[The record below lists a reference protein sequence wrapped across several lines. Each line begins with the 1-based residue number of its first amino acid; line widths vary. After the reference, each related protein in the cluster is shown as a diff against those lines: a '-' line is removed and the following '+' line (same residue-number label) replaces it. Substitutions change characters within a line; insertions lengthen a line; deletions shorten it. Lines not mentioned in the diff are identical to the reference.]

1 MKHNIEFCTISLGLV
16 GRVAT
21 SYEGHGLVLIDPRN
35 FKPIKC
41 SISSVF
47 SKIIKDYYDT
57 SEYLTRLTAVR
68 TFSTHFLP

>member
-1 MKHNIEFCTISLGLV
+1 MKHNIEFCTISLRLV

-21 SYEGHGLVLIDPRN
+21 SCDGHGLVLIDPRN
-35 FKPIKC
+35 VKPIKC

-57 SEYLTRLTAVR
+57 SDYLTSLTVVR
-68 TFSTHFLP
+68 TCST